1 MQELFVNHDETVAKI
16 KDRLV
21 SLICRKYSEKSVN
34 SLVLEAGVTKK
45 KVSHVLEEAQKNLRQ
60 KIA

>member
-1 MQELFVNHDETVAKI
+1 VNHDETVAKI

-34 SLVLEAGVTKK
+34 ALVLEAGVTKK
-45 KVSHVLEEAQKNLRQ
+45 KVTYVVEEAQKNLRQ